1 MVGDPVI
8 KKSRIGII
16 LVGLS
21 PATFVCLSQAR
32 TWISNVICRG
42 LFLVQWVELR
52 WEVIVRLVD
61 VNLNNWYI
69 MLDSPS
75 MWYFSAKSILKNKSS
90 IVYIY
95 YLYWC
100 PTRFLY
106 QIVSVAFSSNKTV
119 VTSGAGTTYPSR
131 APEFCILLFVLLSFY
146 FWPLCCL
153 SIVLWVT
160 SIPPPF
166 LLVFVYCSISSFL

>member
-16 LVGLS
+16 LVDLS
-21 PATFVCLSQAR
+21 PATCVCLSQAR

-52 WEVIVRLVD
+52 WEVIVRLVDVDHHCLNSLLVD

-100 PTRFLY
+100 PTRFSY

-119 VTSGAGTTYPSR
+119 VTSGAGTAHPSR

-153 SIVLWVT
+153 SIV
-160 SIPPPF
+160 
-166 LLVFVYCSISSFL
+166 